1 MKSQIV
7 IPVILGLHNALFIVH
22 AQKGCEAGKNV
33 WNNTEVEL
41 TNPQDLNNQT
51 YTEMKV
57 SLRSKGNYRR
67 RFILIPPKHEVPIIC
82 YF

>member
-1 MKSQIV
+1 MKNQIV

-22 AQKGCEAGKNV
+22 AQKGCDAGKNV
-33 WNNTEVEL
+33 WNNIEVEL

-57 SLRSKGNYRR
+57 YLRSKGNY
-67 RFILIPPKHEVPIIC
+67 I
-82 YF
+82 